1 MLHRLLVA
9 ALVTTVAAGCSA
21 PPEKE
26 RHQAEGALAAAR
38 AADAAIYA
46 PEELKAAEAALAQY
60 DAAVAAGDYRQALN
74 QALAARDGAYEAA
87 RRASDQKAAARG
99 EAEQLAAELEV
110 LTRRASARLGG
121 VGGSRVTG
129 AAAQQLRNALRPA
142 ASALQEARTRL
153 DRQDYRGAID
163 SLRPVLDLLHQ
174 ALPPDPA
181 AAAPAGPGER

>member
-38 AADAAIYA
+38 AADAAMYA
-46 PEELKAAEAALAQY
+46 PDELKAAEAALAQY

-74 QALAARDGAYEAA
+74 QALAARDGAYDAA
-87 RRASDQKAAARG
+87 RRASDEKAAARG

-121 VGGSRVTG
+121 VGGPRVTG

-163 SLRPVLDLLHQ
+163 SLRPVLDLLRQ
-174 ALPPDPA
+174 ALPPDPSVP
-181 AAAPAGPGER
+181 APAGAGAR